1 MAKKLTPLQLFLRE
15 EDQDIID
22 FVDKIEKGKLSEW
35 VRQAIREKMA
45 REK

>member
-15 EDQDIID
+15 EDQDLID
-22 FVDKIEKGKLSEW
+22 FVDTIDKGKRSEW
-35 VRQAIREKMA
+35 VRQAMREKIA